1 VYQEAELELRG
12 AEMYRRKP
20 VDDPRLKALR
30 AEVDKSNT
38 VPIQTV
44 LKDLFGIYVPGGLD
58 RSWKTT
64 CPFGFEHPD
73 GGVERNMRV
82 YGSNSAYCFAMHG
95 FLTPV
100 RLVQL
105 RNEVTQRR
113 AARILAEQYGL
124 AKREPY
130 WVRMQQLVLDQATK
144 VQEAGSPTH
153 AVAALQAALERHE
166 SYTMRQFDPDVTQAM
181 EVELERLD
189 EVLRAREE
197 GGVRAWFREALTRM
211 SRIL

>member
-1 VYQEAELELRG
+1 MELRG
-12 AEMYRRKP
+12 AEKYRRQP
-20 VDDPRLKALR
+20 DVDPRRTALQV
-30 AEVDKSNT
+30 EVDRANA

-44 LKDLFGIYVPGGLD
+44 LNDLFGIYVPGGLD

-105 RNEVTQRR
+105 RSEVGQKR
-113 AARILAEQYGL
+113 ASGILADRYGL
-124 AKREPY
+124 VKREPY
-130 WVRMQQLVLDQATK
+130 WTRMKQLVAEQSTK
-144 VQEAGSPTH
+144 VREAGSPTS
-153 AVAALQAALERHE
+153 AVAALQAALERDE
-166 SYTMRQFDPDVTQAM
+166 RYAMRQFDPDVTQVM
-181 EVELERLD
+181 ESELERLD
-189 EVLRAREE
+189 EVLITKAE
-197 GGVRAWFREALTRM
+197 GGVREWLRGALTRM
-211 SRIL
+211 SEML